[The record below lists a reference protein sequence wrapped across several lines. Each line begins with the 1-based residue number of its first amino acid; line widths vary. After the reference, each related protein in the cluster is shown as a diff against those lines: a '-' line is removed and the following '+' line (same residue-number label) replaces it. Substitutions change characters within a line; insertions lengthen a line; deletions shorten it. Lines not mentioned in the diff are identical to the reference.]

1 MESNQNNLPQELIQQ
16 FIQITNTDEYTARI
30 FLTDLDS
37 NITLQQAIQQYFN
50 MSEDEESEEEEE
62 NDPFINTAVNDIMNI
77 IQTRP
82 AIREY
87 INSGRIDDLMTLF
100 QDGFEEVTRYEYPET
115 IDQYT
120 TQMLYTWGKN
130 KPHYCV
136 VCCSKAFITYIK
148 VKNSENY
155 NILRLIPNQIIDHNK
170 IDSHEKKNKLIN
182 DILQNID
189 KFYDDICNHVI
200 KYFDTVYEKY
210 EEAAK
215 TNVDNPG
222 LSNNTQRVFVDRNH
236 FLNELQ
242 FNFSRPYRIIWEAL
256 HQNDLSKKIP
266 KSDRR
271 KELDNLVKSET
282 FVQFITN
289 EWEVKTYN
297 HPASE
302 KAIAGLRHEKLIDQ
316 NKIIELN
323 LANENCAICLEKF
336 KVGTEVTIL
345 KCHAFCKECI
355 MPWLSQHNN
364 TCPVCRK
371 CIDDEVKC
379 PPAPSV
385 SQTLPTVP
393 NNSD

>member
-16 FIQITNTDEYTARI
+16 FIQFTNTDEYTARI
-30 FLTDLDS
+30 FLTNGDS
-37 NITLQQAIQQYFN
+37 YSTLEEAVQQYFN
-50 MSEDEESEEEEE
+50 VDNEESDEEED

-82 AIREY
+82 VIREY

-100 QDGFEEVTRYEYPET
+100 QDGFEEINRYEYPET

-120 TQMLYTWGKN
+120 IQMLYTWGKN

-170 IDSHEKKNKLIN
+170 INSHEKKEKLIN

-189 KFYDDICNHVI
+189 KFYDNICNYVI
-200 KYFDTVYEKY
+200 KYFDTVYKKY
-210 EEAAK
+210 EEASKA
-215 TNVDNPG
+215 NVDN
-222 LSNNTQRVFVDRNH
+222 NY

-242 FNFSRPYRIIWEAL
+242 FNFSKPFRIIWEAL

-266 KSDRR
+266 ESDRL
-271 KELDNLVKSET
+271 KELNNLAQSET
-282 FVQFITN
+282 FIQFITN

-302 KAIAGLRHEKLIDQ
+302 KAISGLQHEILVNQ

-323 LANENCAICLEKF
+323 LTNENCAICLEKF

-345 KCHAFCKECI
+345 NCHAFCKECI

-371 CIDDEVKC
+371 CIDDNDQVKC

-385 SQTLPTVP
+385 SQELPSVP
-393 NNSD
+393 NTSD

>member
-16 FIQITNTDEYTARI
+16 FIQFTNTDEYTARI
-30 FLTDLDS
+30 FLTNGDS
-37 NITLQQAIQQYFN
+37 YSTLEEAVQQYFN
-50 MSEDEESEEEEE
+50 VDNEESDEEED

-100 QDGFEEVTRYEYPET
+100 QDGFEEINRYDYPET

-120 TQMLYTWGKN
+120 IQMLYTWGKN
-130 KPHYCV
+130 IPHYCV

-155 NILRLIPNQIIDHNK
+155 NILRLIPNQIINHNK

-189 KFYDDICNHVI
+189 KFYEDICKHVM
-200 KYFDTVYEKY
+200 KYFDTTYEKY
-210 EEAAK
+210 EEAVK
-215 TNVDNPG
+215 SNVDINY
-222 LSNNTQRVFVDRNH
+222 

-242 FNFSRPYRIIWEAL
+242 YNFSRPFRIIWEAL
-256 HQNDLSKKIP
+256 HQNDFSRKIP
-266 KSDRR
+266 KSDRK

-302 KAIAGLRHEKLIDQ
+302 KTISGLKHQKLIDQ

-323 LANENCAICLEKF
+323 LANESCAICLEKF

-345 KCHAFCKECI
+345 NCHAFCKECI

-371 CIDDEVKC
+371 CIDDNDQVKC

-385 SQTLPTVP
+385 SQELPSVP
-393 NNSD
+393 NTSD